1 MATFTQRILTDNDDA
16 EELDADKSG
25 GSEGDMDL
33 GSSDLE
39 FNGNSDAFGSGYFG
53 LRYTT
58 VDIPPGSSITSAF
71 LQFHVKEVGDNA
83 ALTATF
89 WGEDVDDAPAFTTTA
104 FDITNR
110 TRTTASVDWVVPAW
124 LAVDDELDAQ
134 KSPDLKEIIQ
144 EIISRPGWAENN
156 DLVLIKLLW
165 SGTGERTAESRD
177 GEIAAAAEL
186 TIIHEPVSPVSFEQE
201 GYRWRNDDGS
211 ESAATFR
218 QLQDVVDAVD
228 KAENIRL
235 RTLLDA
241 TGDPPTV
248 TRTLQ
253 YKRDDEPDSE
263 YRIV

>member
-1 MATFTQRILTDNDDA
+1 MATFTQRILTDDDDA

-39 FNGNSDAFGSGYFG
+39 FNGDSDAFGSGYFG

-71 LQFHVKEVGDNA
+71 IQFNVKEVGDNG
-83 ALTATF
+83 ALTVTF
-89 WGEDVDDAPAFTTTA
+89 WGDDADSAAAFTTTP
-104 FDITNR
+104 FNITDR
-110 TRTTASVDWVVPAW
+110 TRTTASVDWVMDAW
-124 LAVDDELDAQ
+124 ENVSDEGAAQ
-134 KSPDLKEIIQ
+134 LSPDLKEIIQ
-144 EIISRPGWAENN
+144 EIIDRPGWAENN
-156 DLVLIKLLW
+156 DLVLIKLGW

-177 GEIAAAAEL
+177 GEIAAAAEI
-186 TIIHEPVSPVSFEQE
+186 TIIHEPFSFEQE

-218 QLQDVVDAVD
+218 QLQDVVDTVD
-228 KAENIRL
+228 KAENIRI

-241 TGDPPTV
+241 TGNPPTT
-248 TRTLQ
+248 TRTVQ

-263 YRIV
+263 YRTI

>member
-1 MATFTQRILTDNDDA
+1 MATFTQRILTDDDDA

-39 FNGNSDAFGSGYFG
+39 FNGDSDAFGSGYFG

-71 LQFHVKEVGDNA
+71 IQFNVKEVGDNG
-83 ALTATF
+83 ALTVTF
-89 WGEDVDDAPAFTTTA
+89 WGDDADSAAAFTTTP
-104 FDITNR
+104 FNITDR
-110 TRTTASVDWVVPAW
+110 TRTTASVDWVMDAW
-124 LAVDDELDAQ
+124 ENVSDEGAAQ
-134 KSPDLKEIIQ
+134 LSPDLKEIIQ
-144 EIISRPGWAENN
+144 EIIDRPGWAENN
-156 DLVLIKLLW
+156 DLVLIKLGW

-177 GEIAAAAEL
+177 GEIAAAAEI
-186 TIIHEPVSPVSFEQE
+186 TIIHEPFSFEQE

-218 QLQDVVDAVD
+218 QLQDVVDTVD

-263 YRIV
+263 YRTI